1 MAEQDFV
8 GAVGSRLKT
17 RFIGKPL
24 HFFDVI
30 DSTNTYALQL
40 ASEGASEGTVVIA
53 DAQSGGKGRLGRK
66 WVSPAG
72 VNLYCSTLLR
82 PAIPAGQAPQVTL
95 LAAVAVAT
103 AVGAVCRATPT
114 IKWPNDVLVQ
124 GKKVCGIL
132 AEMRTRGQDLQA
144 IVVGIGVNLNAQ
156 LDAFPA
162 DLREKASSLALLTGQ
177 LVDRGVFAASLLT
190 HLEQLY
196 VLWLQEGFPALRAGW
211 ERYATDLIGQQITV
225 AATQGTIRGKVLGLD
240 DNGALLV
247 QEPAASMPRR
257 VLAGD
262 VTVIGGY
269 QSGADDDSRD

>member
-8 GAVGSRLKT
+8 VAVGSRLKT

-72 VNLYCSTLLR
+72 VNLYCSTILR
-82 PAIPAGQAPQVTL
+82 PAIPAGQAPQITL

-103 AVGAVCRATPT
+103 AIGAVCRATPT

-124 GKKVCGIL
+124 GKKICGIL

-196 VLWLQEGFPALRAGW
+196 VLWLQEGFPALRAEW

-225 AATQGTIRGKVLGLD
+225 AATQGTIRGKVLGFD

-247 QEPAASMPRR
+247 QEPATSMPRR

-262 VTVIGGY
+262 VSVIGGY